1 MRIAFFMLIMSLF
14 IVACGNDDENKCD
27 PACADW
33 QTCNVDKCE
42 TATGKCATKSDCKTD
57 EICNDQHNCVA
68 DTKPECTTN
77 ADCKDSTKPTCDAGK
92 CVAEI
97 TCTDN
102 EKRCNG
108 DKIETC
114 TSNSWNV
121 TEDCTT
127 SNKTC
132 NTTTFVCEEN
142 TQECT
147 PSERKCN
154 NNKVQL
160 CGTSGNSWTTIQ
172 DCTAIGKTCNE
183 TTFECEGGTSNP
195 APFHL
200 LAETVEFH
208 DNDTVTIPT
217 NVHGSIALFSKYP
230 LLVGILNDE
239 ASPVTINSMVL
250 SYGDR
255 VMEEEFT
262 LLEGNIGDNKLEI
275 NDEVIPAND
284 RLDFRI
290 KFYPVASHLRTATLT
305 ITYNTDKTFVLH
317 LTGEG
322 GSDAN
327 FSTPTRTVMDKVLGG
342 ADLDEMISGSV
353 TDAQGNTYFYGNDK
367 MIAGADGF
375 NNDIIIGKI
384 KADGSLGWLK
394 VWYGPK
400 HDLSIDPG
408 QNGESGGS
416 SNSITM
422 DAEGNIYVV
431 GVTTKSSGS
440 NYAALI
446 IKLNPADGSIIW
458 QKVWR
463 PKFASSQIAWQRADA
478 YAVDVKG
485 DFVYVAGSTLD
496 NAAVMFL
503 ALNKSDGS
511 LYFNKA
517 FDLTNMENDRAFCLK
532 VDNNGNAYMG
542 GSMGGSAMLMK
553 VNSVN
558 TQDPQL
564 EWVKSVDGGVGTN
577 INSMD
582 IDEDGKVYAALDVR
596 GAQTSFTFLKFD
608 TDGSIIWGNENASTG
623 QKNNVYTIRYLGGS
637 VYVGGRVGIGEINGI
652 VGYDTQFGDGYLI
665 KANKDTG
672 AMDWSLFYYS
682 GKGTDEI
689 AGYFLKGLGL
699 VANKLYVI
707 GHMWSKSGDRYNG
720 YWYDGVQPLT
730 SYAPSVTDTALL
742 TGNDLVDH
750 IDLPDA
756 EVQDADT
763 YNSSMQYID
772 APMGTLNNNGD
783 KRKFTFSNSS
793 EKHNGYGPDD
803 DLSYTVL
810 EIQ

>member
-1 MRIAFFMLIMSLF
+1 MKKTFFMLIMSLF
-14 IVACGNDDENKCD
+14 IVACGGDDKCD

-42 TATGKCATKSDCKTD
+42 TAAGKCATKADCKTN
-57 EICNDQHNCVA
+57 EICNEQHTCVA
-68 DTKPECTTN
+68 DSQPECTTD
-77 ADCKDSTKPTCDAGK
+77 ADCKDSAKPTCDAGV

-97 TCTDN
+97 TCNDGD
-102 EKRCNG
+102 KRCNS
-108 DKIETC
+108 DKLETC
-114 TSNSWNV
+114 SSNSWNM
-121 TEDCTT
+121 TEDCAA
-127 SNKTC
+127 SGKTC
-132 NTTTFVCEEN
+132 NTSTLACEEN
-142 TQECT
+142 TQSCNAGDRRCD
-147 PSERKCN
+147 SE
-154 NNKVQL
+154 KVQV
-160 CGTSGNSWTTIQ
+160 CGTHNDWTTIQ
-172 DCTAIGKTCNE
+172 DCGAIGKTCNA

-195 APFHL
+195 APFHI
-200 LAETVEFH
+200 LAETVEFN
-208 DNDTVTIPT
+208 DNDTMTIPT

-230 LLVGILNDE
+230 ISVGILNDE
-239 ASPVTINSMVL
+239 ATDLTINSIVL
-250 SYGDR
+250 TYGDR

-262 LLEGNIGDNKLEI
+262 LLEGSIGDNKLEV
-275 NDEVIPAND
+275 NDEVIAANG
-284 RLDFRI
+284 RFDFRI

-327 FSTPTRTVMDKVLGG
+327 FSTPTRTVMNKVLGG

-353 TDAQGNTYFYGNDK
+353 TDAQGNTYFSGNDT

-375 NNDIIIGKI
+375 NKDIIIGQI

-422 DAEGNIYVV
+422 DDEGNIYVV
-431 GVTTKSSGS
+431 GVTSKTSGS

-458 QKVWR
+458 EKVWR
-463 PKFASSQIAWQRADA
+463 PEFRSSQIGWQEADA

-485 DFVYVAGSTLD
+485 DYVYVAGSTLG

-511 LYFNKA
+511 VYFNKA
-517 FDLTNMENDRAFCLK
+517 FDLTHMENDRAFCLK

-542 GSMGGSAMLMK
+542 GSLGGSAMLMK

-564 EWVKSVDGGVGTN
+564 EWVKSVDGGTGTN

-582 IDEDGKVYAALDVR
+582 IDEEGKIYAALDVR
-596 GAQTSFTFLKFD
+596 GAATSFTFLKFD
-608 TDGSIIWGNENASTG
+608 TDGSILWGNQNASSG
-623 QKNNVYTIRYLGGS
+623 QKNNVYLVRYLNGS
-637 VYVGGRVGIGEINGI
+637 VYAGGRVGIGEIDGV

-672 AMDWSLFYYS
+672 DMDWSLFYYS
-682 GKGTDEI
+682 GKGPDEI
-689 AGYFLKGLGL
+689 AGFFVKGLGF
-699 VANKLYVI
+699 VNNKLYVI
-707 GHMWSKSGDRYNG
+707 GHMWAKSGNRYNG
-720 YWYDGVQPLT
+720 YWYDGVQALT
-730 SYAPSVTDTALL
+730 SYAPSVTDVPLL
-742 TGNDLVDH
+742 TGADLVDH

-756 EVQDADT
+756 EVQDA
-763 YNSSMQYID
+763 SGLRQYID
-772 APMGTLNNNGD
+772 APMGTVDNDGD
-783 KRKFTFSNSS
+783 KRKFTYSDAS
-793 EKHNGYGPDD
+793 EKHHGYGPDN

-810 EIQ
+810 EVQ